1 MSSTAF
7 SITTDYCWNGEE
19 GDGNT
24 ACIDGDAEKYFP
36 SIVVLDPFSGS
47 NIQSVFAPVGA
58 EEYPSLGGQ
67 ELSSPL
73 ELDSTGTDPLNI
85 PYVII
90 AVTEVGT
97 RDELGINRREIPLG
111 LGLTLLFSFLKL
123 SELQGESFFFRVK
136 IFPIRRIPI
145 IQHLPLPVEHFISLT
160 QVE

>member
-1 MSSTAF
+1 M
-7 SITTDYCWNGEE
+7 
-19 GDGNT
+19 
-24 ACIDGDAEKYFP
+24 
-36 SIVVLDPFSGS
+36 L
-47 NIQSVFAPVGA
+47 NINQIFIS
-58 EEYPSLGGQ
+58 SLGGQ